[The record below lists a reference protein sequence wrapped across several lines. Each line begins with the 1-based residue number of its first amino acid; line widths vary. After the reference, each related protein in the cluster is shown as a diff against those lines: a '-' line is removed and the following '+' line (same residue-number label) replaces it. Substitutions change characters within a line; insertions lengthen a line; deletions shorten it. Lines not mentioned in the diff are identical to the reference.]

1 MRKMRFIWPLL
12 SVLALS
18 CADDGGPVVVDARWN
33 LTCPSQSQAGCGAP
47 APDTCLNE
55 GVGVYERAIIGEH
68 GEISCTGEP
77 IIATCE
83 AIDRSIGTSYRLEAE
98 VGGEFAFE
106 LAAVLGSG
114 NTPVEQ
120 SPCNVTIVEDG
131 LPYDIGA
138 CGTEPPSVEQP
149 CQLSN
154 ITADGSEVTFDLQC
168 ESLLSSTTGL
178 GFNVGAPGG
187 GPTTIRFANCTG
199 F

>member
-1 MRKMRFIWPLL
+1 MRRMRCVWPLL

-18 CADDGGPVVVDARWN
+18 CADDSGPVVVDARWN

-47 APDTCLNE
+47 APDTCLNDGD
-55 GVGVYERAIIGEH
+55 GVHERAIVGEH
-68 GEISCTGEP
+68 GETSCTGDP

-83 AIDRSIGTSYRLEAE
+83 AIERSSGTNYRLEAD

-106 LAAVLGSG
+106 LVALVGSD

-138 CGTEPPSVEQP
+138 CGTADPSPEQP

-154 ITADGSEVTFDLQC
+154 ITVGDSDVTLDLQC
-168 ESLLSSTTGL
+168 EALLSSTTGL
-178 GFNVGAPGG
+178 GFDVGATGG
-187 GPTTIRFANCTG
+187 GPATIRFANCTG
-199 F
+199 L